1 MLKRLIREHLNADP
15 TADIKQ
21 LGQHVED
28 EGIKIPWSVIS
39 KRMGKR
45 SRLSCF
51 KKWQKMTGVMSSFD
65 DDQPPPKK
73 SEEARRSTSKVND
86 TSPAKKHSHAST
98 ASEAAAALAAS
109 DNMSSCGNHTA
120 PDVDVLLLM
129 ELASLGVTRTSDVN
143 WDGLRMDD
151 PLERWSD
158 LMEEWQASNL
168 ADESLINL
176 PLSEIAQL
184 MLDRKTSAQR
194 AAETVEAVDLPP
206 PESLHN
212 ATINV

>member
-1 MLKRLIREHLNADP
+1 MLKRIIREHLNADP

-51 KKWQKMTGVMSSFD
+51 KKWQKMTGVVSSFE

-73 SEEARRSTSKVND
+73 SGGEARRSASKVSD
-86 TSPAKKHSHAST
+86 TYAARKESQAST
-98 ASEAAAALAAS
+98 ASEAAAALAAA
-109 DNMSSCGNHTA
+109 DNMSCGNHPA
-120 PDVDVLLLM
+120 PDVDLLLLM

-158 LMEEWQASNL
+158 LMEEWQASNI

-212 ATINV
+212 ATMSV